1 MSTTH
6 QSNVLRRKV
15 LVTGAS
21 GLLSVAAMEK
31 FVAAAWEAGR
41 LPSGRDVDFLSVDLR
56 DDEKHT
62 SNSCSRF

>member
-31 FVAAAWEAGR
+31 FVAAGWEAGR
-41 LPSGRDVDFLSVDLR
+41 RLTAQARTTQR
-56 DDEKHT
+56 
-62 SNSCSRF
+62 SRHRAIAALAFI

>member
-41 LPSGRDVDFLSVDLR
+41 LPSGRDVDFSVG
-56 DDEKHT
+56 
-62 SNSCSRF
+62 RFTGRREAHKQ